1 MCVKTKFEGECSA
14 ESSAS
19 LVLVLEGRRM
29 LSSPRIN
36 TQLSRVTTD
45 SSVTLV
51 GPRWRTDNSNTMDDI
66 DLDEKLRE
74 LEDSFKVR
82 RERRKEQRLVMEEEL
97 EKSLKKDKSGSRDSL
112 RVSVVSESEKSK
124 PSHLVTDQ
132 EEKYIRELCETEKRI
147 RELENVISGL
157 NFELEKIDLAENT
170 TLPVP
175 VKPGHGFKV
184 STDI

>member
-1 MCVKTKFEGECSA
+1 
-14 ESSAS
+14 
-19 LVLVLEGRRM
+19 
-29 LSSPRIN
+29 
-36 TQLSRVTTD
+36 
-45 SSVTLV
+45 
-51 GPRWRTDNSNTMDDI
+51 MDDI

-97 EKSLKKDKSGSRDSL
+97 EKSLKKDKSGSRDPQRGS
-112 RVSVVSESEKSK
+112 VVVVSESEKSK
-124 PSHLVTDQ
+124 AAGGKTSSHLVTDQ

-175 VKPGHGFKV
+175 VKPGDSFKV

>member
-1 MCVKTKFEGECSA
+1 MFSEDQYSADSEGF
-14 ESSAS
+14 
-19 LVLVLEGRRM
+19 L
-29 LSSPRIN
+29 
-36 TQLSRVTTD
+36 VTTCT
-45 SSVTLV
+45 SVTLV
-51 GPRWRTDNSNTMDDI
+51 GPRWRTDNNTMDDI

-82 RERRKEQRLVMEEEL
+82 RERRKEQRMVMEEEL
-97 EKSLKKDKSGSRDSL
+97 EKSLKKDQKSGSRDPQ
-112 RVSVVSESEKSK
+112 RGRAVSESEKSK

-175 VKPGHGFKV
+175 VKPGDVFKV

>member
-1 MCVKTKFEGECSA
+1 M
-14 ESSAS
+14 
-19 LVLVLEGRRM
+19 R
-29 LSSPRIN
+29 
-36 TQLSRVTTD
+36 TTYN
-45 SSVTLV
+45 SVTLV
-51 GPRWRTDNSNTMDDI
+51 GPRWRTDNNTMDDI

-97 EKSLKKDKSGSRDSL
+97 EKSLKKDKKSGSRDPQ
-112 RVSVVSESEKSK
+112 RGRGRDVSESEKSK

-157 NFELEKIDLAENT
+157 NFELDKIYLAENT
-170 TLPVP
+170 TLPV
-175 VKPGHGFKV
+175 KPGDGFKV

>member
-1 MCVKTKFEGECSA
+1 
-14 ESSAS
+14 
-19 LVLVLEGRRM
+19 
-29 LSSPRIN
+29 
-36 TQLSRVTTD
+36 
-45 SSVTLV
+45 
-51 GPRWRTDNSNTMDDI
+51 MDDI

-97 EKSLKKDKSGSRDSL
+97 EKSLKKDKKSGSRDPQRGSGIT
-112 RVSVVSESEKSK
+112 VSESEKTK
-124 PSHLVTDQ
+124 PNHLVTDQ

-170 TLPVP
+170 TLPMP
-175 VKPGHGFKV
+175 VKPGDGFKV

>member
-1 MCVKTKFEGECSA
+1 
-14 ESSAS
+14 
-19 LVLVLEGRRM
+19 
-29 LSSPRIN
+29 
-36 TQLSRVTTD
+36 
-45 SSVTLV
+45 
-51 GPRWRTDNSNTMDDI
+51 MDDI

-97 EKSLKKDKSGSRDSL
+97 EKSLKKDKKSGSRDPQRGSG
-112 RVSVVSESEKSK
+112 VSVSESEKTK

-170 TLPVP
+170 TLPMP
-175 VKPGHGFKV
+175 VKPGDGFKV

>member
-1 MCVKTKFEGECSA
+1 
-14 ESSAS
+14 
-19 LVLVLEGRRM
+19 
-29 LSSPRIN
+29 
-36 TQLSRVTTD
+36 
-45 SSVTLV
+45 
-51 GPRWRTDNSNTMDDI
+51 MDDI

-97 EKSLKKDKSGSRDSL
+97 EKSLKKDKSGSRDPQ
-112 RVSVVSESEKSK
+112 RVSVVVSESEKSK
-124 PSHLVTDQ
+124 PGGGKTSSHLVTDQ

-175 VKPGHGFKV
+175 VKPADGFKV

>member
-1 MCVKTKFEGECSA
+1 
-14 ESSAS
+14 
-19 LVLVLEGRRM
+19 
-29 LSSPRIN
+29 
-36 TQLSRVTTD
+36 
-45 SSVTLV
+45 
-51 GPRWRTDNSNTMDDI
+51 MDDI

-97 EKSLKKDKSGSRDSL
+97 EKSLKKDKKSGSRDPQ
-112 RVSVVSESEKSK
+112 RGSVVSESERRQ

-175 VKPGHGFKV
+175 MKPGDGFKV

>member
-1 MCVKTKFEGECSA
+1 
-14 ESSAS
+14 
-19 LVLVLEGRRM
+19 
-29 LSSPRIN
+29 
-36 TQLSRVTTD
+36 
-45 SSVTLV
+45 
-51 GPRWRTDNSNTMDDI
+51 MDDI

-97 EKSLKKDKSGSRDSL
+97 EKSLKKDKKSQSGSRDSQ
-112 RVSVVSESEKSK
+112 RASVVSESEKIK

-175 VKPGHGFKV
+175 VKPGEGFKV

>member
-1 MCVKTKFEGECSA
+1 
-14 ESSAS
+14 
-19 LVLVLEGRRM
+19 
-29 LSSPRIN
+29 
-36 TQLSRVTTD
+36 
-45 SSVTLV
+45 
-51 GPRWRTDNSNTMDDI
+51 MDDI

-97 EKSLKKDKSGSRDSL
+97 EKSLKKDKSGSRDPQ
-112 RVSVVSESEKSK
+112 RGSVVSESEKSK
-124 PSHLVTDQ
+124 AAGGKTSSHLVTDQ

-170 TLPVP
+170 TLPGP
-175 VKPGHGFKV
+175 VKPGDGFKV

>member
-1 MCVKTKFEGECSA
+1 MG
-14 ESSAS
+14 
-19 LVLVLEGRRM
+19 
-29 LSSPRIN
+29 
-36 TQLSRVTTD
+36 TTYN
-45 SSVTLV
+45 SVTLV
-51 GPRWRTDNSNTMDDI
+51 GPRWRTDNNTMDDI

-97 EKSLKKDKSGSRDSL
+97 EKSLKKDKKSGSRDPQ
-112 RVSVVSESEKSK
+112 RGRGRDVSESEKSK

-170 TLPVP
+170 TLPV
-175 VKPGHGFKV
+175 KPGDGFKV

>member
-1 MCVKTKFEGECSA
+1 
-14 ESSAS
+14 
-19 LVLVLEGRRM
+19 
-29 LSSPRIN
+29 
-36 TQLSRVTTD
+36 
-45 SSVTLV
+45 
-51 GPRWRTDNSNTMDDI
+51 MDDI

-97 EKSLKKDKSGSRDSL
+97 EKSLKKDKKSGSRDPQ
-112 RVSVVSESEKSK
+112 RVSVVVSESEKRK
-124 PSHLVTDQ
+124 PGGGKTSSHLVTDQ

-170 TLPVP
+170 TLPMP
-175 VKPGHGFKV
+175 VKPGDGFKV

>member
-1 MCVKTKFEGECSA
+1 
-14 ESSAS
+14 
-19 LVLVLEGRRM
+19 
-29 LSSPRIN
+29 
-36 TQLSRVTTD
+36 
-45 SSVTLV
+45 
-51 GPRWRTDNSNTMDDI
+51 MDDI

-74 LEDSFKVR
+74 LEDSFKAR

-97 EKSLKKDKSGSRDSL
+97 EKSLKKDKNSGSRDPQRGSGG
-112 RVSVVSESEKSK
+112 SESEKSK

-175 VKPGHGFKV
+175 VKPGDGFKV
-184 STDI
+184 STDM

>member
-1 MCVKTKFEGECSA
+1 MG
-14 ESSAS
+14 
-19 LVLVLEGRRM
+19 
-29 LSSPRIN
+29 
-36 TQLSRVTTD
+36 TTD

-97 EKSLKKDKSGSRDSL
+97 EKSLKKDKKSGSRDPQRGSG
-112 RVSVVSESEKSK
+112 VSSESEKTK

-132 EEKYIRELCETEKRI
+132 EEKYIRELCETEKR
-147 RELENVISGL
+147 
-157 NFELEKIDLAENT
+157 
-170 TLPVP
+170 
-175 VKPGHGFKV
+175 
-184 STDI
+184 

>member
-1 MCVKTKFEGECSA
+1 
-14 ESSAS
+14 
-19 LVLVLEGRRM
+19 
-29 LSSPRIN
+29 
-36 TQLSRVTTD
+36 
-45 SSVTLV
+45 
-51 GPRWRTDNSNTMDDI
+51 MDDI

-97 EKSLKKDKSGSRDSL
+97 EKSLKKDKKSGSRDPQRGSG
-112 RVSVVSESEKSK
+112 VSSESEKTK

-175 VKPGHGFKV
+175 VKPADGFKV